1 MEDEALNE
9 ALKTTTSGG
18 NRCGLQRQVRG
29 GGSRAIAKSK
39 ADGGE
44 GVLLRRKFFYCWLRW
59 R

>member
-1 MEDEALNE
+1 MEDE

-44 GVLLRRKFFYCWLRW
+44 GALLRRKFFYCWLRW
-59 R
+59 G